1 LEKTNNELLKDR
13 IRRNYADFKSETL
26 SLDEETIYSM
36 SDKISAIED
45 TYYQMTEFDY
55 LDESEAEYLL
65 EFDNPLEMISDC
77 LKEMR
82 DDEPVEIDEALYML
96 FDLENHEEKYITAKF
111 AEELRQ
117 KHGSGISLSVALLL
131 ETVEAEDRYL
141 WLQKLSRDE
150 GGSFCSDE
158 E

>member
-1 LEKTNNELLKDR
+1 MEKTNNELLKER
-13 IRRNYADFKSETL
+13 IMRNYADFKSETL
-26 SLDEETIYSM
+26 SLSGETIYSM

-55 LDESEAEYLL
+55 LEESGAEYLL

-82 DDEPVEIDEALYML
+82 NDELVEIDEALYIL
-96 FDLENHEEKYITAKF
+96 FDLDNHEENYITAKF
-111 AEELRQ
+111 AEELRE
-117 KHGSGISLSVALLL
+117 KHGAGISTSVALLL
-131 ETVEAEDRYL
+131 ETIEAGERYL
-141 WLQKLSRDE
+141 WLRKLNKDE
-150 GGSFCSDE
+150 GGGLCLDE